1 MLGALP
7 TQADAAKRIQ
17 TLQSSPSNLQ
27 TFATQTGQTYD
38 SSKPIVPITPVLP
51 ATPQN
56 NNDGGSDTMEMIK
69 KYAPY
74 IIAGGIILYLILRN
88 KK

>member
-1 MLGALP
+1 MMLGALP
-7 TQADAAKRIQ
+7 TKASAAAAVQ
-17 TLQSSPSNLQ
+17 NLQSSPQNLQ
-27 TFATQTGQTYD
+27 TFAAQTGQTYD
-38 SSKPIVPITPVLP
+38 ASKPIIPVISP
-51 ATPQN
+51 APSADDN
-56 NNDGGSDTMEMIK
+56 SDILETLK

>member
-7 TQADAAKRIQ
+7 TRASAAAAVQ
-17 TLQSSPSNLQ
+17 NVQSSPEKLQ
-27 TFATQTGQTYD
+27 TFAAQTGQTYD
-38 SSKPIVPITPVLP
+38 ATKPITPIVAYP
-51 ATPQN
+51 NPPS
-56 NNDGGSDTMEMIK
+56 DGGSDVLETLK

>member
-1 MLGALP
+1 MMLGAIP
-7 TQADAAKRIQ
+7 TKAEAAAAIQ
-17 TLQSSPSNLQ
+17 TLQSSPQNLQ
-27 TFATQTGQTYD
+27 TFAAKTGQTFD
-38 SSKPIVPITPVLP
+38 ASKPITPIIAP
-51 ATPQN
+51 APSQ
-56 NNDGGSDTMEMIK
+56 DDSSDIMETLK

>member
-7 TQADAAKRIQ
+7 TKATAAAAVQ
-17 TLQSSPSNLQ
+17 NLQSSPQNLQ
-27 TFATQTGQTYD
+27 TFAMQTGQTYD
-38 SSKPIVPITPVLP
+38 ATKPITPVLP
-51 ATPQN
+51 ATPPS
-56 NNDGGSDTMEMIK
+56 DGGSDVLDTIK

>member
-1 MLGALP
+1 MMLGALP
-7 TQADAAKRIQ
+7 TRTSAAAAVQ
-17 TLQSSPSNLQ
+17 NVQSSPEKLQ
-27 TFATQTGQTYD
+27 TFAAQTGQTYD
-38 SSKPIVPITPVLP
+38 ATKPISPVIAYP
-51 ATPQN
+51 NPK
-56 NNDGGSDTMEMIK
+56 SDDNSDVLETLK